1 MAASLMLRTI
11 VALVA
16 LLPGVAAAD
25 VWQADQH
32 AGALRFVATQAGARF
47 PGHFGEF
54 KVRLDFDPAE
64 PAQGRLEVTIAMSS
78 ADTADAERDE
88 VLHGRDFFWV
98 SRFPEARYRAE
109 GFQRDGDGWMAS
121 GTLTLR
127 GVTQPVTVRFE
138 LEPKLGRPVMK
149 GGTTLR
155 RLEFG
160 VGQGDWA
167 STTWVGDPIDVAFE
181 LKLRQETATASP

>member
-32 AGALRFVATQAGARF
+32 AGALRFIATQAGARF
-47 PGHFGEF
+47 PGHFGKF

-78 ADTADAERDE
+78 ADTATPSATRCCTGAISSGFRD
-88 VLHGRDFFWV
+88 
-98 SRFPEARYRAE
+98 SRRPGIA
-109 GFQRDGDGWMAS
+109 
-121 GTLTLR
+121 
-127 GVTQPVTVRFE
+127 
-138 LEPKLGRPVMK
+138 PK
-149 GGTTLR
+149 
-155 RLEFG
+155 
-160 VGQGDWA
+160 DSSA
-167 STTWVGDPIDVAFE
+167 
-181 LKLRQETATASP
+181 TATAGWLPAR